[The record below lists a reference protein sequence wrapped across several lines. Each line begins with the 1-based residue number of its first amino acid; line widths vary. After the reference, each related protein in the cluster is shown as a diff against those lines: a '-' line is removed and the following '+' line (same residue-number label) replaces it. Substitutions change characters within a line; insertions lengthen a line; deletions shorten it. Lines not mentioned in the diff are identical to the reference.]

1 VSVKVEQKSVR
12 GSAMTILSIRQRQA
26 KDITVIDL
34 KGDITIGEGASALSS
49 VIKSLMEQGKFKILL
64 NLAGVRYV
72 DSVGLGNLITGYTRL
87 RKEGGELKLLNVTE
101 NVLDILVITKLVTV
115 FEVFDDEAAAINSF

>member
-1 VSVKVEQKSVR
+1 
-12 GSAMTILSIRQRQA
+12 MTILSIRQRQA